1 MRIDPATAVT
11 RVHHRIASV
20 AASFAVAM
28 TMLRFGTA
36 HVEAERARRRDG

>member
-36 HVEAERARRRDG
+36 RFETERARGGDA